1 MANRKKPI
9 QAPKVKT
16 VSKKLT
22 PAKTPTYQLEKHGTF
37 WKDFKW
43 AALIV
48 VVLSIALYLPSIN
61 YEFVLDDKI
70 VYEENNYVKEG
81 FAGIK
86 KIFSTESFQGYFGEQ
101 KDFVVGARYRPLSIA
116 SFAVEH
122 EFFGLNPKVGHI
134 GNIIFYALACLL
146 LFRVLGMMFPLKE
159 GQKWYWSIP
168 FLATLLYVV
177 HPLHVE
183 VAANIK
189 GRDEIMTMMGALG
202 ALYFSFLYVKKE
214 NIVWLVLASLSYLMG
229 LFAKEN
235 AITFLAV
242 IPASIYFFTQAN
254 FKQHLKI
261 ILPLIVVTAVYLYI
275 RYSVIGYFLS
285 SGKEV
290 TSLMNNP
297 FVEMNGSQKLATIVY
312 TLGLYFKLL
321 FFPHPLTHDYYPY
334 HIPIMNWLKPGTL
347 ISFILYLGL
356 GLYALKTL
364 VRKELPSYLIIFY
377 LATLS
382 VVSNLFF
389 PVGTFMN
396 ERFLFISS
404 IAACIFLGWIF
415 IDKVPQ
421 WSKNNF
427 SNTSIPKISV
437 ALLLPFLVGFTY
449 KTVTRLP
456 AWQSG
461 YELNA
466 AAIQVSTNS
475 ARANVFMG
483 TAIFNKYQA
492 STDAEEKQRLLDE
505 AEPYIDKALEIHPP
519 YTDALT
525 MKSGIAAERFRVD
538 AQLKPML
545 DALMMVGK
553 NRPNHTFFNQYLDYL
568 GKTRAKD
575 PELSQFYYDLAVK
588 YWSREKD
595 NQDIALFLMNKAL
608 NSMPEN
614 ARVLMGASEVWGR
627 RGDMQQSQNYASKA
641 YYIDPSVFED
651 Q

>member
-1 MANRKKPI
+1 MANRKKPV
-9 QAPKVKT
+9 QAAKPKPIT
-16 VSKKLT
+16 KKVAVV
-22 PAKTPTYQLEKHGTF
+22 PNYQIETKASF

-43 AALIV
+43 AALII
-48 VVLSIALYLPSIN
+48 VVLSVGLYLPSIN
-61 YEFVLDDKI
+61 YAFVLDDKI

-81 FAGIK
+81 LSGIK

-116 SFAVEH
+116 TFAVEH

-134 GNIIFYALACLL
+134 GNVVFYGLACLL

-168 FLATLLYVV
+168 FVASLLYVT

-183 VAANIK
+183 VVANIK

-202 ALYFSFLYVKKE
+202 SLYFSFKYIQKE
-214 NIVWLVLASLSYLMG
+214 QLVWLVLASLSYLLG
-229 LFAKEN
+229 LFSKEN

-242 IPASIYFFTQAN
+242 IPASIYFFTKAS
-254 FKQHLKI
+254 FRQHLKVI
-261 ILPLIVVTAVYLYI
+261 VPLLLITAIYLYI

-297 FVEMNGSQKLATIVY
+297 FVEMNGSQKLATIIY

-347 ISFILYLGL
+347 ISFLLYAGL
-356 GLYALKTL
+356 GLYALKSL
-364 VRKELPSYLIIFY
+364 FRKELPSYLIIFY

-404 IAACIFLGWIF
+404 IAACIFMAWML
-415 IDKVPQ
+415 IDKIPQ
-421 WSKNNF
+421 WSKLTLG
-427 SNTSIPKISV
+427 NTSIPTI
-437 ALLLPFLVGFTY
+437 AIGLFLPFLLGFTF
-449 KTVTRLP
+449 KTITRLP
-456 AWQSG
+456 AWENG

-466 AAIQVSTNS
+466 AAIKVSTNS

-483 TAIFNKYQA
+483 TAIFNKYQE
-492 STDAEEKQRLLDE
+492 STDTEEKKRLLDE

-519 YTDALT
+519 YVDALT
-525 MKSGIAAERFRVD
+525 MKAGIAAERFRSD
-538 AQLKPML
+538 NQLQPML
-545 DALMMVGK
+545 DALMMVGRH
-553 NRPNHTFFNQYLDYL
+553 RPNHTFFNQYLDYL

-575 PELSQFYYDLAVK
+575 PELGRFYYDLAVK
-588 YWSREKD
+588 YWSREKE
-595 NQDIALFLMNKAL
+595 NQDIALFLLNKAL

-614 ARVLMGASEVWGR
+614 ARVLMGASEVVGK
-627 RGDMQQSQNYASKA
+627 RGDMQQAQNYASKA